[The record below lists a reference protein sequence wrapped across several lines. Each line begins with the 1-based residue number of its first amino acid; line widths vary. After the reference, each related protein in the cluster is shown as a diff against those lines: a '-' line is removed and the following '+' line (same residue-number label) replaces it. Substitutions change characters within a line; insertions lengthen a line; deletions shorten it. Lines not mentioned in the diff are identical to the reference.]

1 MRQRLYSALGMK
13 RLFSISMMVVLL
25 YSMYLPA
32 WARDMEPMQ
41 AASCHR
47 MPMQNAAAKH
57 AGKHKGMHHCDGM
70 EMAAAAASDPGFYRG
85 QPFSFMPHELLCA
98 GNYHIGSRSYGKS
111 SSSPAGQSGAEF
123 HFGSIVFASA
133 GFSSHTDRGPPARI
147 VSALRAGAAESLN
160 AFSRNRSLRAPFGFL
175 LPKSDFVS

>member
-1 MRQRLYSALGMK
+1 MPQRLYSALRMK

-70 EMAAAAASDPGFYRG
+70 DMAAAEPSDLASIASSHSHSCPMNCCVQGTTTSGAAVTASP
-85 QPFSFMPHELLCA
+85 LLPL
-98 GNYHIGSRSYGKS
+98 
-111 SSSPAGQSGAEF
+111 PANSGAEF
-123 HFGSIVFASA
+123 HSASIVFATA
-133 GFSSHTDRGPPARI
+133 GFSSHTDRGPPVA
-147 VSALRAGAAESLN
+147 
-160 AFSRNRSLRAPFGFL
+160 
-175 LPKSDFVS
+175 